1 MPTRHESRV
10 GVLAALHVA
19 EVGPGAEGSAGAGED
34 HHRYLRRRPGTI
46 EGVGQCVVVGLVEG
60 VEGFGSVNPEEADSV
75 GIIDVEH
82 DLSVAAVDPQGDA
95 GPMDN
100 VRCLLTDDPA
110 PDAEALA
117 SRPGVLAVDL
127 VDQDRLHLLRARSMP
142 VARPIWTALIWITG
156 ETHFLTTEHLLG
168 VLEVDRH
175 RVWGASLGDRGDA
188 ALSPDALLMVSLV
201 ARRGDLDD
209 DTFVERYRSHAEVA
223 RTHHGFGAYRQN
235 VVRKHVA
242 LQNVAGCDAIS
253 EILLATEEDW
263 RNNFYATPSS
273 AETVGR
279 DVARFLDRA
288 GTSSTLV
295 RRFPG
300 TA

>member
-1 MPTRHESRV
+1 
-10 GVLAALHVA
+10 
-19 EVGPGAEGSAGAGED
+19 
-34 HHRYLRRRPGTI
+34 
-46 EGVGQCVVVGLVEG
+46 
-60 VEGFGSVNPEEADSV
+60 
-75 GIIDVEH
+75 
-82 DLSVAAVDPQGDA
+82 
-95 GPMDN
+95 MDN
-100 VRCLLTDDPA
+100 VRCLLTNGPA
-110 PDAEALA
+110 PDAAALA

-127 VDQDRLHLLRARSMP
+127 VDQGRLHLLRARSMP

-175 RVWGASLGDRGDA
+175 HVWGASLGERGDA

-201 ARRGDLDD
+201 ARRSDLSADS
-209 DTFVERYRSHAEVA
+209 FVEHYRSHAEVA

-242 LQNVAGCDAIS
+242 LQNAAGCDAIS
-253 EILLATEEDW
+253 EISVATEEDW
-263 RNNFYATPSS
+263 RNNFYTTPSS
-273 AETVGR
+273 AEIVGR
-279 DVARFLDRA
+279 DVAQFLDRA